1 VDFDG
6 DGRLDLISGSYDP
19 GELYLFRGSG
29 RGAFEAPEAI
39 KDKAGRPI
47 LKVPDQEDRV
57 ESFGSWTTL
66 IDWDDDKDLDI
77 LVGTFD
83 GMIFLRRNE
92 GTRTKPAYATANEWV
107 KLGDKP
113 LRVPG
118 GEHANPVTADW
129 DGDELWDI
137 VTGAANGGVY
147 WYRNAGTPGQPAFEA
162 PVTLVA
168 KHDGLGYSELLEPGK
183 DPKPGIRSQVAVT
196 DYDGDGKLDVLL
208 GDFGT
213 YLHVRTGQKPEEAR
227 TFEELR
233 RKESEATK
241 FLRDSMERLRAKF
254 KEDLKGV
261 PQSRWNTPE
270 NSARWQ
276 AAYRAMQESPDY
288 KRHMEE
294 YKRLQKEGLQYVD
307 RTASGK
313 RLGDDPAVAHGYVW
327 LFRRK

>member
-1 VDFDG
+1 
-6 DGRLDLISGSYDP
+6 
-19 GELYLFRGSG
+19 
-29 RGAFEAPEAI
+29 
-39 KDKAGRPI
+39 
-47 LKVPDQEDRV
+47 
-57 ESFGSWTTL
+57 
-66 IDWDDDKDLDI
+66 
-77 LVGTFD
+77 
-83 GMIFLRRNE
+83 M
-92 GTRTKPAYATANEWV
+92 
-107 KLGDKP
+107 
-113 LRVPG
+113 
-118 GEHANPVTADW
+118 
-129 DGDELWDI
+129 
-137 VTGAANGGVY
+137 
-147 WYRNAGTPGQPAFEA
+147 
-162 PVTLVA
+162 
-168 KHDGLGYSELLEPGK
+168 
-183 DPKPGIRSQVAVT
+183 T

-208 GDFGT
+208 GDFCT
-213 YLHVRTGQKPEEAR
+213 YLHVRTDLTPEEAR

-276 AAYRAMQESPDY
+276 AAYKAMQESPDY

-294 YKRLQKEGLQYVD
+294 YQRLQKEGLQYVD